1 MTIDPTQYARRWKTL
16 GVLSLSLVIIGLDN
30 TILNVALPT
39 LQDEFDASPSKLQWM
54 VDSYL
59 LVFASLLLVFG
70 TLGDRFGRKLALQA
84 GVSIFG
90 LASLGALLADSA
102 DQVIAVR
109 AAMGIGAALIMPAT
123 LSIIANVFTGEERG
137 KAIAIWAALAAVG
150 IGLGPLVG
158 GLLLEVFDWSA
169 VFLVNVPFAVAA
181 LLLGIRYVPES
192 RDPRPG
198 SFDLVG
204 AALSAAGFS
213 TLVYGIIEAPEQGWT
228 SGLVLGSLAASI
240 ALLGAFVWWEG
251 HTKDPML
258 DLGFFRSARF
268 SVGTGAVS
276 VAFFALLGAIFALTQ
291 YLQFAHGYSAIEEG
305 AIMSPIAL
313 GLMMGAGSSS
323 KAVRRLGTGRVVA
336 VGLGGLALL
345 LAVTT
350 LWDPSSGALL
360 LAAWFFGLAL
370 AMGWVMAPATEAVIG
385 AVPAA
390 KSGVAS
396 ATNTVARMVSGALGV
411 AVVGSLVSSLYS
423 TDVEGSLDALP
434 PRAQTAAESSVGAA
448 SAIAAQLPPHASAE
462 LLARTGDAFTQAM
475 GTGLLVA
482 AALAGVMA
490 FAVIRFLPDRG
501 SAEATNA
508 TPDLR
513 PTADARRR
521 SIRRQA
527 GVWVI
532 LGALVLG
539 AAYIAS
545 KPGSDVPAANGRP
558 SGQEF
563 AAIERFVQHEMAAQR
578 IPGLALGIVKGDRTV
593 YLRGFGKAEDSGRPV
608 TPKTPFIIGSVSK
621 SFTALA
627 IMQLVEARKV
637 ELDAPVQRYLPWF
650 RIADERASAEIAVR
664 HLLNQTSGLSTKTGR
679 SFQGNGDIT
688 DAALEKT
695 VRKLRSVEL
704 TAPVG
709 KTYQYSTVNYAV
721 LGLIVQTVA
730 GRSYENYVQTQ
741 ILDPLQMRGSFTS
754 AAEAEHHGL
763 ATGYRY
769 WFGRPRAADVPYN
782 RGLIPAGYLISDAE
796 DMSHYLLA
804 QLNDGRYRSA
814 SALSPGGM
822 DELHRPAAQ
831 TPKTGTSYGMGWFV
845 GPING
850 IPAIHHQGETFTF
863 HANAVLVPRSRTG
876 VIVLMNAENSVDL
889 FLNGRMGSISE
900 GVTSLLEGRDPAPP
914 PSSIATL
921 LVYALLFG
929 VVVLQ
934 MRGIVRWVAG
944 LRRGRLPRGRVRPR
958 LRIALSLVLSLGW
971 AVLILVLVPK
981 QLGLPLLVAAQG
993 LPDLAYILLI
1003 SGVLALCWGMV
1014 RTAWAYRTLRRAGHS
1029 RVAPHAAVTTPAAA
1043 SQS

>member
-1 MTIDPTQYARRWKTL
+1 MTIDPVQYARRWKTL

-59 LVFASLLLVFG
+59 LVFAGLLLVFG
-70 TLGDRFGRKLALQA
+70 TLGDRFGRKLALQV

-90 LASLGALLADSA
+90 LASLGALVADSA

-150 IGLGPLVG
+150 IGLGPLAG
-158 GLLLEVFDWSA
+158 GLLLEWFDWPS

-198 SFDLVG
+198 SFDLLG

-213 TLVYGIIEAPEQGWT
+213 ILVYAIIEAPEQGWA
-228 SGLVLGSLAASI
+228 SGLVVGSLAASI

-251 HTKDPML
+251 RTKDPML

-291 YLQFAHGYSAIEEG
+291 YLQFAHGYSAIEAG

-313 GLMMGAGSSS
+313 GLMMGAGSSN
-323 KAVRRLGTGRVVA
+323 KAVRRLGTSRVVA
-336 VGLGGLALL
+336 AGLSGLALL

-350 LWDPSSGALL
+350 YWDPSTNALL

-434 PRAQTAAESSVGAA
+434 PEAQAAAESSIGAA
-448 SAIAAQLPPHASAE
+448 TAIAAQLPANAASK
-462 LLARTGDAFTQAM
+462 LLATTGDAFTQAM
-475 GTGLLVA
+475 GSGLLVA
-482 AALAGVMA
+482 AALAGAMA
-490 FAVIRFLPDRG
+490 VVVIRFLPARE
-501 SAEATNA
+501 SVEARVANR
-508 TPDLR
+508 DLR
-513 PTADARRR
+513 PAADTRGPSARRK
-521 SIRRQA
+521 A
-527 GVWVI
+527 GVWMI
-532 LGALVLG
+532 LAALVLG
-539 AAYIAS
+539 AAYLAS
-545 KPGSDVPAANGRP
+545 RPGSDTPAANGHGSAP
-558 SGQEF
+558 EF
-563 AAIERFVQHEMAAQR
+563 AAIERFVQDEMAAQR
-578 IPGLALGIVKGDRTV
+578 IPGLALGIVDNDKIT
-593 YLRGFGKAEDSGRPV
+593 YLRGFGKADDSGRPV
-608 TPKTPFIIGSVSK
+608 TPSTPFIIGSLSK
-621 SFTALA
+621 SFTALS
-627 IMQLVEARKV
+627 IMQLVEEGKV
-637 ELDAPVQRYLPWF
+637 DLDAPVQRYLPWF
-650 RIADERASAEIAVR
+650 RVADERASAEITVR

-679 SFQGNGDIT
+679 SFQGNGDIS

-695 VRKLRSVEL
+695 VRKLSSVAL

-721 LGLIVQTVA
+721 LGLVVQTVA
-730 GRSYENYVQTQ
+730 GRSYESYVQTE

-754 AAEAEHHGL
+754 AAKAEDHGL
-763 ATGYRY
+763 ATGYHY
-769 WFGRPRAADVPYN
+769 WFGRPRAADLPYN
-782 RGLIPAGYLISDAE
+782 RGLLPAGYLISDAE
-796 DMSHYLLA
+796 DMSHYLIA
-804 QLNDGRYRSA
+804 QLNRGRYGSA
-814 SALSPGGM
+814 SVLSREGV
-822 DELHRPAAQ
+822 DELHRPAVQ
-831 TPKTGTSYGMGWFV
+831 TPETGTSYGMGWFV

-850 IPAIHHQGETFTF
+850 IPAIHHQGETFDF
-863 HANAVLVPRSRTG
+863 HANAVLVPGSRTG

-914 PSSIATL
+914 PSAIATF
-921 LVYALLFG
+921 LVYTVLFA
-929 VVVLQ
+929 VLALQ
-934 MRGIVRWVAG
+934 MRGIVRWVAA
-944 LRRGRLPRGRVRPR
+944 LRRGRLPRSRVGQRM
-958 LRIALSLVLSLGW
+958 RIALSLALSLGW

-981 QLGLPLLVAAQG
+981 QLGLSLLVAAQG
-993 LPDLAYILLI
+993 LPDLAYVLLL
-1003 SGVLALCWGMV
+1003 SGMV
-1014 RTAWAYRTLRRAGHS
+1014 ALGWGIVRTIWAYATLRVAARSHGDAQRATT
-1029 RVAPHAAVTTPAAA
+1029 AVA